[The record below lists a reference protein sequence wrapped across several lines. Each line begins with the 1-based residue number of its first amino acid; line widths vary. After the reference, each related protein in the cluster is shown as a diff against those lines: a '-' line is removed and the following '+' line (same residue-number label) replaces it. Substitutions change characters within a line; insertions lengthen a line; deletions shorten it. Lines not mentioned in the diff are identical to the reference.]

1 MRVKGGEE
9 EYKKWLFPNGDGTF
23 GCAKWIKEPM
33 EVAPVSEAKVAPDV
47 GNEEEKKDDVN
58 AATDASTRVTLRR
71 RKEVNDERKNT
82 IAE

>member
-1 MRVKGGEE
+1 M
-9 EYKKWLFPNGDGTF
+9 EYT
-23 GCAKWIKEPM
+23 
-33 EVAPVSEAKVAPDV
+33 PVSEAKVDPDV
-47 GNEEEKKDDVN
+47 GNEEEKEDDVN